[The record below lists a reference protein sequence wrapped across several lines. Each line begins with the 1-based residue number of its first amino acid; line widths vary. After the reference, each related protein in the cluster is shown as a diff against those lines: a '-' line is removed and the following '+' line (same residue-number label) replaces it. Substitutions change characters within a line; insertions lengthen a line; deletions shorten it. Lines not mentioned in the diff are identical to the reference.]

1 MKFQAQ
7 SPTAKWDNLVLAFI
21 FSFLFYSCTRNSPTD
36 PTPNTSTLRITSI
49 NPTSGTRLSLD
60 TIYGIGFNENA
71 ALDSA
76 FFGGVAANILN
87 AKSTQLIVQVP
98 AAANTGKVSIHVN
111 GNVADGPTFTIQA
124 LSANAP

>member
-7 SPTAKWDNLVLAFI
+7 SPTAKWDNLVLAFV
-21 FSFLFYSCTRNSPTD
+21 FSFLFFSCTRNSPTD

-49 NPTSGTRLSLD
+49 NPTGGTRLSLD

-76 FFGGVAANILN
+76 FFGGVAA
-87 AKSTQLIVQVP
+87 TY
-98 AAANTGKVSIHVN
+98 
-111 GNVADGPTFTIQA
+111 
-124 LSANAP
+124 